1 MEDPITQTS
10 ATKDDFGQEILPA
23 QRSEFRM
30 VTVLLSNTS
39 PMVRKDM
46 HCFNCGRIV
55 AQYYSDVRVIIIGEM
70 REVKRPVDVMC
81 SRCKILYRIA

>member
-1 MEDPITQTS
+1 MEEQITEIP
-10 ATKDDFGQEILPA
+10 ATKDEFGQEILPV
-23 QRSEFRM
+23 QRAEFRM

-39 PMVRKDM
+39 PLVRKDM

-70 REVKRPVDVMC
+70 REVKRPVDVLC
-81 SRCKILYRIA
+81 SRCHIMYRIA